1 MFDLTVFLQ
10 KLSRPAIMGIVN
22 ASGESFSERGR
33 SSADSALARALAHLD
48 CGADILDIGGES
60 TRPGAK
66 ETAKDLELNRVIPVV
81 RNLRKVHPE
90 TVLSVDTRHGEVA
103 LAALQQG
110 VQIINAVSMLRKS
123 PEIADMV
130 AEYDAALILSHSRGT
145 PENMQSAE
153 YCSYPDGVAETVA
166 FELAQAREKALQAG
180 VKAENIILDP
190 GFGFAK
196 DSEQCWKLLANL
208 EKIAPLS
215 NLMIGV
221 SRKSFL
227 GAVTGEI
234 DPAKRTGET
243 LAVEL
248 TLAAKGVGIIRTHGV
263 RELHSGMQVLHKM
276 RSEGFEI

>member
-1 MFDLTVFLQ
+1 MFDLTGFLQ
-10 KLSRPAIMGIVN
+10 QISRPAIMGIVN

-66 ETAKDLELNRVIPVV
+66 ETAKDLELNRVMPVI

-90 TVLSVDTRHGEVA
+90 VVLSVDTRHGEVA

-110 VQIINAVSMLRKS
+110 VQIINDVSMLRHS

-130 AEYDAALILSHSRGT
+130 AKYGAALILSHSRGI

-153 YCSYPDGVAETVA
+153 YCNYPDGVAQTVA
-166 FELAQAREKALQAG
+166 RELAYARDKALRSG

-196 DSEQCWKLLANL
+196 DSEQCWELLANL
-208 EKIAPLS
+208 EKVAPLS

-221 SRKSFL
+221 SRKSCL
-227 GAVTGEI
+227 GAVTGES
-234 DPAKRTGET
+234 DPAKRVGET

-248 TLAAKGVGIIRTHGV
+248 TVAAKGIGIIRTHGV
-263 RELHSGMQVLHKM
+263 RELHSGMMVLQKI
-276 RSEGFEI
+276 RSGEIEK